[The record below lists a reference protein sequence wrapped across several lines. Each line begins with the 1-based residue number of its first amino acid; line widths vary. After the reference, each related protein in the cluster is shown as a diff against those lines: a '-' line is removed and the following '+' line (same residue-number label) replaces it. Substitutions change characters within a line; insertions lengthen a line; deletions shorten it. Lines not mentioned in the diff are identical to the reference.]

1 MVARTSR
8 SLSWK
13 SNNTNFKGNIMEEL
27 IKTIKQYKGIA
38 INASA
43 VLMFI
48 FFGFCHVIDVMGK
61 AQMSGLTL
69 LFKSSGLS
77 FYRFLTLLILLVPIL
92 IVLGKSV
99 KLKFTDK
106 MNENYYTLCFVV
118 GIVLCAIFAIS
129 LKDQVTLAWGGWLY
143 MVTAAVGIAV
153 CNIEKFEKNKT
164 E

>member
-1 MVARTSR
+1 MVARMSR

-99 KLKFTDK
+99 KLKFTGK

-153 CNIEKFEKNKT
+153 CNIEKLEKNKT

>member
-1 MVARTSR
+1 
-8 SLSWK
+8 
-13 SNNTNFKGNIMEEL
+13 MEEL

-99 KLKFTDK
+99 KLKFTGK

-153 CNIEKFEKNKT
+153 CNIEKLEKNKT